1 MVITCCTLG
10 KEFTILAPDGHT
22 TIQHGKG
29 LKANLSFHGLHAA
42 FQPPQEENL
51 PLLDQEKCV
60 LLKAR
65 HAPIK
70 AEIMTFSANR
80 ISNGKRLS

>member
-10 KEFTILAPDGHT
+10 KEFTILAPVGHT

-29 LKANLSFHGLHAA
+29 LKTNRLFHGLHAA
-42 FQPPQEENL
+42 FQPPQEKNL

-65 HAPIK
+65 HEPIK
-70 AEIMTFSANR
+70 AEMMTFSTNR
-80 ISNGKRLS
+80 FSNGKRLS